1 MKDEWLR
8 AAVFDDAL
16 VADLLLRLRDFSSG
30 SHSDSP
36 QPPVILRPIKALPP
50 KWGLRQP
57 RSKSQSPE
65 KKEAPR
71 SPTSPL
77 SWVGGGEGCE
87 ESSTQ
92 PPPSDRFRSK
102 VHISSTSLSYLGYRF
117 LNWPECPSTVSVVT
131 IFALPNSGFDYVD
144 LSFESPKYP
153 LPSHWIFFSDGRTAC
168 NFRRVRTDWWRWS
181 RVDATHHSATH
192 ATDEPPQ
199 SHTFGELKEEEGS
212 LLKEQTYLKK
222 KLEKLRLRLKE
233 RRSMN
238 EKLKRMKLDLH
249 VESVVKSDANRHEP
263 DRQNMIHNCASSEA
277 TSSSMSRP
285 VKCEYNSEP
294 DSCQEQKVAK
304 SLDAVFVLPDLN
316 MIPDEDSVQEVGMS

>member
-8 AAVFDDAL
+8 AAIFDDAL

-30 SHSDSP
+30 SHSDFP
-36 QPPVILRPIKALPP
+36 HPPVILRPIKGLPP
-50 KWGLRQP
+50 TWGLRQP

-65 KKEAPR
+65 EKEAPR
-71 SPTSPL
+71 SPTTPL
-77 SWVGGGEGCE
+77 LWGGGSEGCE
-87 ESSTQ
+87 ESSSQ

-102 VHISSTSLSYLGYRF
+102 I
-117 LNWPECPSTVSVVT
+117 
-131 IFALPNSGFDYVD
+131 
-144 LSFESPKYP
+144 
-153 LPSHWIFFSDGRTAC
+153 
-168 NFRRVRTDWWRWS
+168 
-181 RVDATHHSATH
+181 SATTETL
-192 ATDEPPQ
+192 ATTSKRPRRKK
-199 SHTFGELKEEEGS
+199 TFAELKEEEGS

-222 KLEKLRLRLKE
+222 KLEKLRLTLKE

-249 VESVVKSDANRHEP
+249 VESVVKSDANHHEP
-263 DRQNMIHNCASSEA
+263 DRQNMTHNCASSEA
-277 TSSSMSRP
+277 TSSNMSRP

-316 MIPDEDSVQEVGMS
+316 MIPDEDSVQELGMS